1 MEVSLTFAELM
12 TAGRPLHSMT
22 ISLYMTSA
30 ASRPAH
36 ATRSPVPLQA
46 LAYSHTSAHK
56 CSAQH
61 GPLYVICSACLSL
74 SAFTPPC

>member
-36 ATRSPVPLQA
+36 ATRSPVPYKPLHIHIPA
-46 LAYSHTSAHK
+46 LTSVQL
-56 CSAQH
+56 SMV
-61 GPLYVICSACLSL
+61 PLRHM
-74 SAFTPPC
+74 